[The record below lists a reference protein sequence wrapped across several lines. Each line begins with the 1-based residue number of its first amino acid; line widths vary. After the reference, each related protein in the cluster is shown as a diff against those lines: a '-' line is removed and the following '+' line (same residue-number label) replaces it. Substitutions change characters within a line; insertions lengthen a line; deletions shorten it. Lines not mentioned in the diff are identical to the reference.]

1 MSGRLVICMWVLV
14 MAFAS
19 CKTTRETEET
29 PESTVSGNHLAQRE
43 REIAAERAAAKEAFD
58 KIVQARKRAAAPF
71 VTDGGWMIWADRQHG
86 NVFEGR
92 EVVVARPHQGDRYGR
107 EILAKCRR
115 AELKGDTLV
124 LTDWRSVALHGSI
137 AFPRLRSS
145 RRPRHASAVSLTM
158 GCSPRSP
165 TNPRPSYRTVSTGW
179 RRPS

>member
-19 CKTTRETEET
+19 CKTTRETEVT

-43 REIAAERAAAKEAFD
+43 REVAAERAAAKEAFD
-58 KIVQARKRAAAPF
+58 KIVQTRTQEAAPL

-107 EILAKCRR
+107 EILAKCRK
-115 AELKGDTLV
+115 AELNSDALV
-124 LTDWRSVALHGSI
+124 LTDWPQVRFFGPDSLIQSKSRDAVVILKSDGSL
-137 AFPRLRSS
+137 AV
-145 RRPRHASAVSLTM
+145 RPVSFGESM
-158 GCSPRSP
+158 PPKP
-165 TNPRPSYRTVSTGW
+165 TAQRIQ
-179 RRPS
+179 